1 MSKFRRFGRLLAAT
15 TVSAT
20 IVVGAPVAFAQEDHI
35 VDFSVTNITDFHGH
49 LSSQETDAPDANSEM
64 GAAKLKA
71 LIEYVNQDQ
80 EYIMTTSGDNVG
92 GSAFVSAIADDEPTL
107 DVLNILGV
115 DVSAV
120 GNHEFDR
127 GYDDLLGRIVEK
139 SDYPLLGANV
149 TLNGEPMLDA
159 SYVQEI
165 DGVKVGFVGTVTTLT
180 KNKVAPSAVEGVE
193 FSDPVEATNKE
204 ADRLKE
210 SGEADVVVALMH
222 EDAQQYAAGFNNN
235 VDILFGGDSH
245 QRSQGIIERDG
256 AQPLHWAQGHEYG
269 KVLQDADI
277 SFNKDTGEIESVE
290 ITQYDRSMPE
300 VEALAPDADVA
311 ARVAAAEAQAE
322 ELGAR
327 VIGQM
332 DRATFR
338 GQDEGAG
345 S

>member
-107 DVLNILGV
+107 DVLNMLGV

-127 GYDDLLGRIVEK
+127 GYDDLLGRIAEK
-139 SDYPLLGANV
+139 SGYPLLGANV

-235 VDILFGGDSH
+235 VD
-245 QRSQGIIERDG
+245 
-256 AQPLHWAQGHEYG
+256 
-269 KVLQDADI
+269 
-277 SFNKDTGEIESVE
+277 
-290 ITQYDRSMPE
+290 
-300 VEALAPDADVA
+300 
-311 ARVAAAEAQAE
+311 
-322 ELGAR
+322 
-327 VIGQM
+327 
-332 DRATFR
+332 
-338 GQDEGAG
+338 
-345 S
+345 